1 MKKILSILVCVFL
14 FTSCATD
21 KEASL
26 MEVKSLF
33 PKAKIYRVEGTSF
46 TFYVID
52 SVTVRRVKCVNF
64 TNNGIS
70 DIETL
75 IEIK

>member
-1 MKKILSILVCVFL
+1 MKKLLSILVCVFL
-14 FTSCATD
+14 FASCATD
-21 KEASL
+21 EEASL

-33 PKAKIYRVEGTSF
+33 PKARIYRVEKTSF
-46 TFYVID
+46 TFYVVD
-52 SVTVRRVKCVNF
+52 SITVRRVKCMNLAD
-64 TNNGIS
+64 NRIS